1 MISPWTLKDDH
12 FIDKETFSQDKCYVS
27 SRDFAGKEN

>member
-12 FIDKETFSQDKCYVS
+12 FIDKETFSQGKCYVS
-27 SRDFAGKEN
+27 PRDFAGKEN